1 VTPEA
6 SLAISLTTPQGSGDT
21 EQSSLRTVPSES
33 TITERDLGRDIDRLA
48 DELRTYDQA
57 RGMETQD
64 VIDNVRALRQELR
77 DLADFLQRTP
87 SPSYPSSPSS
97 PVVQPEYQDS
107 REETPVPRRTVHMVD
122 ASVGRTTS
130 IISGPQFLTL
140 PPAAPSSLSRATSNA
155 SSFNSYLSSHHSDDD
170 LYEEPIYVSSPPLST
185 FDDDVG
191 STVDSPTS
199 SGSSSLGPSSPEWL
213 PTEPLQVRAPSV
225 PRESP
230 SPQERGISL
239 PEERELPLPQER
251 ELPLPRESPSPPE
264 RELPLPPESPLAEPP
279 LPRVPLVSEVSDAS
293 EPSEA
298 STVRPSVDLLHSIGN
313 IRDQLRDL
321 ENGQDT
327 AHNLLMSLLR
337 RPEDPTAELADR
349 LRRIEDLVQALVDQ
363 GHPRGPEIPQDVPPP
378 VFEPEPATS
387 FEPEGSVTDT
397 ESLGYLGSILGRL
410 TRDGPFMPIPVAA
423 RQGPTMV
430 QQLDEILSSAHQI
443 PVVGVDQPPNVDPF
457 VYQPVER
464 GQRARSES
472 PGSFSLPVRPSTV
485 PSMVPPATYSAGR
498 PQRPSRY
505 PHGRRETTFEEDID
519 PTSQRLP
526 QQPPVRTQ
534 APQEPQIDRAVQ
546 QPLQQE
552 QAIRRSFP
560 TPGPVVVS

>member
-1 VTPEA
+1 MTPEA

-87 SPSYPSSPSS
+87 SPSSPSS
-97 PVVQPEYQDS
+97 PVVRPEYQES
-107 REETPVPRRTVHMVD
+107 REETPVPRRTVHMAD

-130 IISGPQFLTL
+130 IISGPQFLPL

-170 LYEEPIYVSSPPLST
+170 LYEEPVYVSSPPLST

-199 SGSSSLGPSSPEWL
+199 SGSSSLGTSSPEWL

-230 SPQERGISL
+230 SPQERGL
-239 PEERELPLPQER
+239 PLPQERESPLPQER
-251 ELPLPRESPSPPE
+251 ELPLPRESPSPRE
-264 RELPLPPESPLAEPP
+264 RDLPLPPEPPLAEPP
-279 LPRVPLVSEVSDAS
+279 LPRVPLVSELSDAS

-337 RPEDPTAELADR
+337 RPEDPTVELADR
-349 LRRIEDLVQALVDQ
+349 LARIEDLVQALVDQ
-363 GHPRGPEIPQDVPPP
+363 GHPRGPEIIQDAPPAE
-378 VFEPEPATS
+378 FEPEPATS
-387 FEPEGSVTDT
+387 FEPEGSVSDS

-410 TRDGPFMPIPVAA
+410 TRDGPFMPIPVTA

-430 QQLDEILSSAHQI
+430 QQLDEILSSAHQM
-443 PVVGVDQPPNVDPF
+443 PVVGVDQPPIVDPF

-472 PGSFSLPVRPSTV
+472 PGSFSLPLRPGTV
-485 PSMVPPATYSAGR
+485 PLMVPPATYSTGR
-498 PQRPSRY
+498 PRRHSRF
-505 PHGRRETTFEEDID
+505 PHSRRETTSEEDIEQA
-519 PTSQRLP
+519 SQRLP
-526 QQPPVRTQ
+526 QQPPASTQ
-534 APQEPQIDRAVQ
+534 VPQGPQVDRVVQ

-560 TPGPVVVS
+560 TPAPVLVS